1 MKTKDFTYKIGDT
14 EKKFTIKTPSVSDQ
28 KEASK
33 IYNTAFSDAIKNKA
47 LVRAKLD
54 DVLVEQGLWDDIKQS
69 KFNQLQNAI
78 LNGERTLAKGGI
90 SLTEA
95 KNIAI
100 DMRKARLELRDLIS
114 VKTNL
119 DTHTAEGQADNA
131 RFNYLVSCCL
141 VYTDTK
147 QPYFAGYEDYLNKAA
162 DPLAVL
168 AAQHLASMLYGLDND
183 YEEKLPENKF
193 LTKYKFIDNKLRLIN
208 KEGKLVD
215 EEGRLIDERGRFINE
230 KGEYVDKNGNPVT
243 ETGEYNF
250 EFQPFL
256 DDEGKPIQEETPKT
270 EPVPQEVTAPDEPV
284 QE

>member
-1 MKTKDFTYKIGDT
+1 
-14 EKKFTIKTPSVSDQ
+14 
-28 KEASK
+28 
-33 IYNTAFSDAIKNKA
+33 
-47 LVRAKLD
+47 LD

-193 LTKYKFIDNKLRLIN
+193 LKKYHFVDDQLRLVN

-215 EEGRLIDERGRFINE
+215 ADGRLIDENGRFINE
-230 KGEYVDKNGNPVT
+230 QGQFVDKDGNIVD
-243 ETGEYNF
+243 EQGDYMV
-250 EFQPFL
+250 EFSPFL
-256 DDEGKPIQEETPKT
+256 DENGKPITEENASDETNNG
-270 EPVPQEVTAPDEPV
+270 ENAVEVVDSAELPVPQEQATT
-284 QE
+284 